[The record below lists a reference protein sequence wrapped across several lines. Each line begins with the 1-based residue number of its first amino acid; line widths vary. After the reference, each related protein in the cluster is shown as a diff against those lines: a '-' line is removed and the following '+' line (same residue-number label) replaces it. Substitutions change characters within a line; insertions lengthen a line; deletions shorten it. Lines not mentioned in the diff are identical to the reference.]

1 MVKSALPRAA
11 PHIPLLLGLA
21 FALVAG
27 GCGGNSG
34 SKAKT
39 PATTSGLVSI
49 GAGLQGPP
57 GLKATVYA
65 RGIPQ
70 MSAFAFDS
78 LGRLW
83 VTRSGANT
91 HESDGVYVVASPD
104 ASPVRVIPATLKG
117 PLGLVWI
124 GAKLY
129 VSSLGRVTEF
139 SGLSGHHFS
148 RQTTILTG
156 PVPRG
161 ENNNLVRAPDGRL
174 LMGISSTCDHCVP
187 KSKWAA
193 AIVSFRPDGS
203 DLRIYA
209 RRIRAAY
216 GLAFYPGTSEL
227 FASMNQR
234 DDLGAKTP
242 GDWLAFV
249 RQGDDWGFPACY
261 GQGGADCKNVPR
273 PVGVLDT
280 HAAAGG
286 VAILTGQLGGRYR
299 SSALVTEWEHGNVRR
314 VTLERTPTGYRGA
327 VSTFLTGL
335 QDPLPLVATADGAV
349 LVGDWGRGIIYRIA
363 VG

>member
-1 MVKSALPRAA
+1 LSKASSL
-11 PHIPLLLGLA
+11 ISLLLVLA
-21 FALVAG
+21 LALVVG
-27 GCGGNSG
+27 GCGGSSG
-34 SKAKT
+34 GKAKA
-39 PATTSGLVSI
+39 PAARSGLVSI
-49 GAGLQGPP
+49 GAGLQGLP

-70 MSAFAFDS
+70 MSAFAFDAS
-78 LGRLW
+78 GRLW
-83 VTRSGANT
+83 VTRSGSDT
-91 HESDGVYVVASPD
+91 HESDGVYVVASRG
-104 ASPVRVIPATLKG
+104 AKPVKVIPATLKG
-117 PLGLVWI
+117 PLGVVWV
-124 GAKLY
+124 GEKLY
-129 VSSLGRVTEF
+129 VSSLGRVTVF
-139 SGLSGHHFS
+139 SGLSGHHFG
-148 RQTTILTG
+148 RQTTVLTG
-156 PVPRG
+156 PVPGG
-161 ENNNLVRAPDGRL
+161 ENNNLIRAPDGRL

-216 GLAFYPGTSEL
+216 GLAFYPGTSDL

-261 GQGGADCKNVPR
+261 GQGGAVCTNVPS

-280 HAAAGG
+280 HAAAGS

-299 SSALVTEWEHGNVRR
+299 SSALVTEWEHGTVRR
-314 VTLERTPTGYRGA
+314 VTLKRTSTGYRGS

-335 QDPLPLVATADGAV
+335 QDPLPLATTADGSL